1 MTDRPWDRFL
11 TSGDREVISAAGY
24 GAKGGFG
31 ERPALLVVDMTYNF
45 CGDRPEPILQS
56 IRSWR
61 ASCGQAAWIAMPQI
75 KELIAIARERG
86 IPVIYTLRDARD
98 DGWDRA
104 GQRGKNRRSDEDSTR
119 DGNRIIA
126 ELAPQPGDIILPKQ
140 MPSAFFATTLM
151 VQLTQ
156 LRCDTVIVAG
166 ATTSGCVRATV
177 LDAFSYNL
185 RVGVPQDAVFDR
197 AEACHA
203 ISLFDMN
210 AKYAD
215 VMPTAEIAA
224 YLRSRPQDLFDLP
237 G

>member
-11 TSGDREVISAAGY
+11 TSGDREVIAAAGY
-24 GAKGGFG
+24 GTKGGFG

-45 CGDRPEPILQS
+45 CGDRPEPILAS
-56 IRSWR
+56 IKRWR

-75 KELIAIARERG
+75 KELIAIARQRG

-104 GQRGKNRRSDEDSTR
+104 GQHGKNWRSDEDSTS
-119 DGNRIIA
+119 DGNRIVT
-126 ELAPQPGDIILPKQ
+126 ELSPLPGDIVLPKQ
-140 MPSAFFATTLM
+140 KPSAFFATPLM
-151 VQLTQ
+151 AQLTQ

-166 ATTSGCVRATV
+166 CTTSGCVRATV

-185 RVGVPQDAVFDR
+185 RVAVPEDAVFDR

-215 VMPTAEIAA
+215 VMPAAEIAA
-224 YLRSRPQDLFDLP
+224 WLRGVPQDLFDLP

>member
-1 MTDRPWDRFL
+1 
-11 TSGDREVISAAGY
+11 
-24 GAKGGFG
+24 
-31 ERPALLVVDMTYNF
+31 
-45 CGDRPEPILQS
+45 
-56 IRSWR
+56 
-61 ASCGQAAWIAMPQI
+61 MPQI

-86 IPVIYTLRDARD
+86 VPVIYTLRDARD

-104 GQRGKNRRSDEDSTR
+104 GQRGKNRRSDEDATR

-140 MPSAFFATTLM
+140 KPSAFFATPLM
-151 VQLTQ
+151 AQLTQ

-215 VMPTAEIAA
+215 VMPAAEIAA
-224 YLRSRPQDLFDLP
+224 YLRNRPQGLFDLP

>member
-24 GAKGGFG
+24 AEKGGLG

-45 CGDRPEPILQS
+45 CGDRPEPILAS
-56 IRSWR
+56 IKSWR
-61 ASCGQAAWIAMPQI
+61 ASCGQAAWIAVPRI
-75 KELIAIARERG
+75 EALITVARQRG
-86 IPVIYTLRDARD
+86 VPVIYTLRDARD
-98 DGWDRA
+98 DGWDR
-104 GQRGKNRRSDEDSTR
+104 GRWRGKNRRSGEDSSR

-126 ELAPQPGDIILPKQ
+126 ELAPQPGDIVLRKQ
-140 MPSAFFATTLM
+140 KPSAFFATPLIA
-151 VQLTQ
+151 QLTQ

-166 ATTSGCVRATV
+166 CTTSGCVRATAV
-177 LDAFSYNL
+177 DAFSYNL
-185 RVGVPQDAVFDR
+185 RVAVPEDAVFDR
-197 AEACHA
+197 AEASHA

-215 VMPTAEIAA
+215 VMPAAEIAA
-224 YLRSRPQDLFDLP
+224 WLRTVPQGLFDLP

>member
-11 TSGDREVISAAGY
+11 TSSDHEAIAAAGY
-24 GAKGGFG
+24 GAKSGFG

-45 CGDRPEPILQS
+45 CGDRPEPILAS
-56 IRSWR
+56 IKRWR
-61 ASCGQAAWIAMPQI
+61 ASCGEAAWNAVPKIA
-75 KELIAIARERG
+75 KLIAVARQRG
-86 IPVIYTLRDARD
+86 VPVIYTLRAARD
-98 DGWDRA
+98 DGWDR
-104 GQRGKNRRSDEDSTR
+104 GRWRGKNRRSGEDAAS

-126 ELAPQPGDIILPKQ
+126 ELAPQPGDIVLPKQ
-140 MPSAFFATTLM
+140 KPSAFFATPLM
-151 VQLTQ
+151 AQLTQ

-166 ATTSGCVRATV
+166 TTTSGCVRATV

-185 RVGVPQDAVFDR
+185 HVAVPEDAVFDR
-197 AEACHA
+197 AEASHA
-203 ISLFDMN
+203 VSLFDMN

-224 YLRSRPQDLFDLP
+224 WLRAVPRGLFDLP

>member
-11 TSGDREVISAAGY
+11 TIGDREVISAAGY

-31 ERPALLVVDMTYNF
+31 ERPVLLVVDMTYNF
-45 CGDRPEPILQS
+45 CGDRAEPILAS
-56 IRSWR
+56 IKRWR
-61 ASCGQAAWIAMPQI
+61 ASCGQAAWNAVPKI
-75 KELIAIARERG
+75 KALIAVARERG
-86 IPVIYTLRDARD
+86 VPVIYTLRDARE

-104 GQRGKNRRSDEDSTR
+104 GQRGKNRRSGEDSLR
-119 DGNRIIA
+119 EGNRIIA
-126 ELAPQPGDIILPKQ
+126 EIAPRSGDIVLRKPK
-140 MPSAFFATTLM
+140 PSAFFATPLM
-151 VQLTQ
+151 AQLTQ

-177 LDAFSYNL
+177 VDAFSYNL
-185 RVGVPQDAVFDR
+185 RVCLPEDAVFDR
-197 AEACHA
+197 AEASHA

-215 VMPTAEIAA
+215 VMPAAEIAA
-224 YLRSRPQDLFDLP
+224 WLREVPRGLFDLP

>member
-11 TSGDREVISAAGY
+11 TGNDREVISAAGY
-24 GAKGGFG
+24 GATGGFG

-45 CGDRPEPILQS
+45 CGERSEPILNS
-56 IRSWR
+56 IKNRR
-61 ASCGQAAWIAMPQI
+61 ASCGEAAWAAVPHIRD
-75 KELIAIARERG
+75 LIAVARERG

-98 DGWDRA
+98 DGWDR
-104 GQRGKNRRSDEDSTR
+104 GRRHGKNRRSGEDSAS

-126 ELAPQPGDIILPKQ
+126 ELAPRPGEIVLRKQ
-140 MPSAFFATTLM
+140 KPSAFFATPLIA
-151 VQLTQ
+151 QLTQ

-166 ATTSGCVRATV
+166 CTTSGCVRATV

-185 RVGVPQDAVFDR
+185 RVGVPEDAVFDR
-197 AEACHA
+197 AEASHA

-215 VMPTAEIAA
+215 VMPATEIAA
-224 YLRSRPQDLFDLP
+224 WLRTVPRGLFELP
-237 G
+237 A